1 MKILTTVFTAFVL
14 IQSTVRA
21 EEPSR
26 VLSRSET
33 SPARPNVLFITADDL
48 GLQLGCY
55 GDTVIETP
63 RIDALAASGVQF
75 DVAYIAQAS
84 CSPSRSAMFTGLYPH
99 ANGQYGLTAGG
110 YFALH
115 PHLRDATIPNIL
127 KRAGYRTG
135 IIGKLHVAPG
145 ASFQFDYS
153 RTNHV
158 EARQVKLVARRAS
171 EFITQCGQQPFF
183 LMVNYTDPHAY
194 RHRDPETN
202 KIVSDWTFLDRVDG
216 LPKTLV
222 QPSAET
228 VFPFQQIDSPEQR
241 KRVAGYYNEVK
252 RLDIGVGLLLET
264 LKRHGHADN
273 TLVIFI
279 GDHGPPFNRGKATTY
294 EGGLRI
300 PFLVRWPGVTKP
312 MRSSA
317 MVSTVDILPTILD
330 ATSAKTDVEMHG
342 RSLRPVLENA
352 DAPWR
357 EFLAGEFHV
366 HGPPWFPQRAIRDAR
381 YKLIRNLLADSA
393 RPTGAIDGDIGYA
406 TSREDRYAGTHIRTV
421 FDTYAEPPEFELYDL
436 ARDPWEFHNLA
447 GNAEHAEAEQ
457 RLKTALEAWRHETND
472 PTLDPAFHDQIK
484 QQFASPK
491 RPGGAAVG
499 SRTTAP
505 RWKSWPKAKRERQG
519 AGS

>member
-1 MKILTTVFTAFVL
+1 VKILTTVIAVLLL
-14 IQSTVRA
+14 IQSAAVAQEQR
-21 EEPSR
+21 
-26 VLSRSET
+26 
-33 SPARPNVLFITADDL
+33 RPNVLFITADDL

-63 RIDALAASGVQF
+63 QLDALAASGVQF
-75 DVAYIAQAS
+75 DVAYVAQAS

-99 ANGQYGLTAGG
+99 ANCQYGLTAGG
-110 YFALH
+110 FFALH

-135 IIGKLHVAPG
+135 IIGKLHVNPG
-145 ASFQFDYS
+145 ASFQFDYHGG
-153 RTNHV
+153 NYV
-158 EARQVKLVARRAS
+158 VARDVKLVAKRAS
-171 EFITQCGQQPFF
+171 DFMTQSGDQPFF
-183 LMVNYTDPHAY
+183 LMVNYTDPHAV
-194 RHRDPETN
+194 RPRDPETN
-202 KIVSDWTFLDRVDG
+202 KFGDWTFLDRVEG
-216 LPKTLV
+216 IPETLV
-222 QPSAET
+222 QPSAKT

-264 LKRHGHADN
+264 LERHGHADN

-279 GDHGPPFNRGKATTY
+279 GDHGPPFTRGKATTY

-300 PFLVRWPGVTKP
+300 PFLVRWPGVSKP

-330 ATSAKTDVEMHG
+330 ATGAKNDVEMHG

-357 EFLAGEFHV
+357 EFLVGEFHV
-366 HGPPWFPQRAIRDAR
+366 HGPPWFPQRAIRDGR
-381 YKLIRNLLADSA
+381 YKLIHNLLADSA
-393 RPTGAIDGDIGYA
+393 RPSNEIDGDIGYS
-406 TSREDRYAGTHIRTV
+406 TSREDRYAGTHIRTA
-421 FDTYAEPPEFELYDL
+421 FDTYADPPEFEFYDL
-436 ARDPWEFHNLA
+436 ASDPWEFHNLA
-447 GNAEHAEAEQ
+447 GKPEHADAEQ
-457 RLKTALEAWRHETND
+457 RLKTALEAWRHETDD

-491 RPGGAAVG
+491 RPGDAARG
-499 SRTTAP
+499 SKAAAA
-505 RWKSWPKAKRERQG
+505 RWRSWPKAKRERQQMEKEKLK
-519 AGS
+519 

>member
-1 MKILTTVFTAFVL
+1 MKILTAIITAITL
-14 IQSTVRA
+14 MLSAACTA
-21 EEPSR
+21 ELR
-26 VLSRSET
+26 RSET
-33 SPARPNVLFITADDL
+33 SPARPNILFITSDDL

-63 RIDALAASGVQF
+63 QLDALAASGVQF
-75 DVAYIAQAS
+75 DVAYVAQAS

-110 YFALH
+110 FFALH

-145 ASFQFDYS
+145 AAFRFDYHGG
-153 RTNHV
+153 NHV
-158 EARQVKLVARRAS
+158 VARDVKLVAQRAS
-171 EFITQCGQQPFF
+171 DFMTQSVDQPFF

-194 RHRDPETN
+194 RHRDAETN
-202 KIVSDWTFLDRVDG
+202 KIVGDWTFLDRVEG
-216 LPKTLV
+216 IPETLV
-222 QPSAET
+222 EPSEET
-228 VFPFQQIDSPEQR
+228 VLPFQQIDSPEQR
-241 KRVAGYYNEVK
+241 KRIAGYYNEVK
-252 RLDIGVGLLLET
+252 RLDTGVGLLLET

-300 PFLVRWPGVTKP
+300 PFLVRWPGVSKP

-330 ATSAKTDVEMHG
+330 ATGAKNDVEMHG

-357 EFLAGEFHV
+357 EFLVGEFHV
-366 HGPPWFPQRAIRDAR
+366 HGPPWFPQRAIRDGR
-381 YKLIRNLLADSA
+381 YKLIHNLLADSA
-393 RPTGAIDGDIGYA
+393 RPSGEIDGDIGYS
-406 TSREDRYAGTHIRTV
+406 TSRDQRYAGTPIRTA

-436 ARDPWEFHNLA
+436 ASDPWEFHNLA
-447 GNAEHAEAEQ
+447 GNPEHAEAEQ
-457 RLKTALEAWRHETND
+457 RLKTALEAWRHETDD

-491 RPGGAAVG
+491 RPGGAARG
-499 SRTTAP
+499 SRATGA
-505 RWKSWPKAKRERQG
+505 RWRSWPKAKRERQQMDKENVQ
-519 AGS
+519 